1 MYRTMAERIRR
12 ARRLAGL
19 TQRAVAA
26 ALGVGRSA
34 VAQWELEP
42 GTRPCEA
49 NLRALAALL
58 GCSRDWL
65 AGISEPQRASTQRL
79 LAARAAVPVAES
91 ARSPAG

>member
-12 ARRLAGL
+12 ARRVAGL

-42 GTRPCEA
+42 GTRPSEA

-58 GCSRDWL
+58 GCPRDWL
-65 AGISEPQRASTQRL
+65 AGVSESQRASTQLL
-79 LAARAAVPVAES
+79 LAARAAVPAAES
-91 ARSPAG
+91 VQLPVA